1 MRMNKIFLF
10 ALILLVAA
18 CGAADKEEVTIYT
31 HRHYDVDQQIFDDF
45 EEETGIHVNV
55 VKAGADELIER
66 LVSEGDQSPADLLM
80 TVDAGRLVRAADANL
95 LQPIE
100 SETVSSTIPDKLRSA
115 DNSWVGLTKRARII
129 VYHPDRVNPE
139 ELSSYEGLA
148 DSIWNGRV
156 LIRSSSSIY
165 NQSLMASVIAN
176 LGEDAARQWAAGVVE
191 NFARNPSGNDR
202 DQVKAILAGEGDL
215 AVINT
220 YYLGLLLNSADSQ
233 EAQAGEAVQIFWPNQ
248 EDRGAHINVSGVGLT
263 ANSPNA
269 ENAIALIE
277 YMISQEVQEL
287 YASANYE
294 YPANPNAEVS
304 DQLKSWGEF
313 KEDELPLARL
323 GELND
328 EAVIIFDEVGWP

>member
-1 MRMNKIFLF
+1 
-10 ALILLVAA
+10 
-18 CGAADKEEVTIYT
+18 
-31 HRHYDVDQQIFDDF
+31 
-45 EEETGIHVNV
+45 
-55 VKAGADELIER
+55 
-66 LVSEGDQSPADLLM
+66 
-80 TVDAGRLVRAADANL
+80 
-95 LQPIE
+95 
-100 SETVSSTIPDKLRSA
+100 
-115 DNSWVGLTKRARII
+115 
-129 VYHPDRVNPE
+129 
-139 ELSSYEGLA
+139 
-148 DSIWNGRV
+148 
-156 LIRSSSSIY
+156 
-165 NQSLMASVIAN
+165 
-176 LGEDAARQWAAGVVE
+176 VVE

>member
-1 MRMNKIFLF
+1 
-10 ALILLVAA
+10 
-18 CGAADKEEVTIYT
+18 
-31 HRHYDVDQQIFDDF
+31 
-45 EEETGIHVNV
+45 
-55 VKAGADELIER
+55 IER

-129 VYHPDRVNPE
+129 VYHPVRVNPE

>member
-10 ALILLVAA
+10 TLVLLLAA
-18 CGAADKEEVTIYT
+18 CGAADKDEVTIYT
-31 HRHYDVDQQIFDDF
+31 HRHYDVDQKIFDDF

-66 LVSEGDQSPADLLM
+66 LITEGDQTSADLLM
-80 TVDAGRLVRAADANL
+80 TVDAGRLVRASEAGL

-100 SETVSSTIPDKLRSA
+100 SETVISTIPDKLRSV

-129 VYHPDRVNPE
+129 VYHPDRVDPAM
-139 ELSSYEGLA
+139 LSSYEGLA
-148 DSIWNGRV
+148 DSTWEDRL
-156 LIRSSSSIY
+156 LIRSSGNIY

-176 LGEDAARQWAAGVVE
+176 LGEDAARQWATAVVE

-220 YYLGLLLNSADSQ
+220 YYLGLLLTSDDPQ
-233 EAQAGEAVQIFWPNQ
+233 EAQAGEAVKIFWPNQ
-248 EDRGAHINVSGVGLT
+248 ENRGAHINVSGVGLT
-263 ANSPNA
+263 ANAPHA
-269 ENAIALIE
+269 ENAIKLVE
-277 YMISQEVQEL
+277 YMISKEVQEL
-287 YASANYE
+287 YASANFE
-294 YPANPNAEVS
+294 YPANPDAEVS
-304 DQLKSWGEF
+304 EQLKSWGNF

-328 EAVIIFDEVGWP
+328 EAVTIFDEVGWP